1 MDPQKQAYREEAS
14 ELIADMEDA
23 LVELEQ
29 SPTDRDLINRIF
41 RDMHTIKGSGAMFG
55 FNNIAAFT
63 HGIETVYDLIREGRI
78 KVSGELVS
86 LTLAA
91 CDQIKLLLEDV
102 DATGDSAHITEI
114 SHKFAAMIPNAE
126 PETPEVPVEI
136 EDHGEATFRIR
147 FAPKPEIF
155 ENGTNPLPLL
165 DELRELGESRVI
177 CHLDHLPALEEMDPQ
192 KCYIYWDIILT
203 AKVSESD
210 IRDVFIFVDDIS
222 DIAIT
227 QIDSAEDLDDYKP
240 IGQILVEKG
249 DLAAGE
255 LDAALSEQKRLGQVI
270 VEKGLVPESE
280 LESALTEQEY
290 VRDMRLKRRQVEASA
305 SVKVAS
311 FKLDS
316 LVDLVGELVIVQAR
330 LSEFAARRSD
340 PDLAALAEDVERL
353 SAELRDQ
360 TMDIRML
367 PIGTT
372 FARFKRLVRDLATEL
387 GKEIDFTT
395 AGAETEL
402 DKTVIDKLG
411 DPLVHLIR
419 NSVDHGI
426 ELPADRSAA
435 GKPDQGRIHLSAQH
449 SGAYVLIS
457 IEDDGR
463 GLNTKAIRDKAVAKG
478 ILAPDAQPS
487 EKEIFE
493 LIFAPGFSTAENVS
507 AISGRGVG
515 MDVVS
520 RNIEALGGS
529 VEIQSQTGRGTTITL
544 KLPLTLAIIDG
555 LLVEL
560 AGNFFVLP
568 LGCVLECIELSQA
581 DTNRSHGRHM
591 VNVRGEI
598 VPYIPLREVF
608 SLSGALPEAEQIV
621 ITGIGERR
629 VGFVVDR
636 VIGQHQTVI
645 KTLGKALK
653 DMDGISGATILGNG
667 TVALILDVNRLTVYA
682 EQEELSL
689 TG

>member
-29 SPTDRDLINRIF
+29 SPTDRDLIDRIF

-55 FNNIAAFT
+55 FNNIATFT

-114 SHKFAAMIPNAE
+114 SHKFAAMIPSAE
-126 PETPEVPVEI
+126 PEPSPVALEPEE
-136 EDHGEATFRIR
+136 HGEATFRIR
-147 FAPKPEIF
+147 FTPKPELF

-165 DELRELGESRVI
+165 DELRDLGESRVI
-177 CHLDHLPALEEMDPQ
+177 CHLDRLPDLEALDPQ
-192 KCYIYWDIILT
+192 KCYVYWDIILT
-203 AKVSESD
+203 AKISESD

-222 DIAIT
+222 DIAIA
-227 QIDSAEDLDDYKP
+227 QIDSAEELDDYKP

-249 DLAAGE
+249 DLAASE

-330 LSEFAARRSD
+330 LSEFATRRGD

-372 FARFKRLVRDLATEL
+372 FARFKRLVRDLANEL

-426 ELPADRSAA
+426 ELPADRRAA
-435 GKPDQGRIHLSAQH
+435 GKAEQGRIHLSAQH

-463 GLNTKAIRDKAVAKG
+463 GLNTRAIREKAIAKG
-478 ILAPDAQPS
+478 ILAPEAQPS

-529 VEIQSQTGRGTTITL
+529 VEIQSQAGSGTVITL

-568 LGCVLECIELSQA
+568 LGCVLECIELSQT
-581 DTNRSHGRHM
+581 DVNRAHGRHM

-608 SLSGALPEAEQIV
+608 SLSGEIPESEQIV
-621 ITGIGERR
+621 ITGIGDRR

-667 TVALILDVNRLTVYA
+667 TVALILDVNRLTAYV

>member
-23 LVELEQ
+23 LVELEH
-29 SPTDRDLINRIF
+29 SPTDRDLIDRIF

-55 FNNIAAFT
+55 FNNIATFT

-114 SHKFAAMIPNAE
+114 SQKFAAMIPNAA
-126 PETPEVPVEI
+126 PDPLSVEI
-136 EDHGEATFRIR
+136 EPEDHGEATFRIR
-147 FAPKPEIF
+147 FMPKPELF

-165 DELRELGESRVI
+165 DEIRDLGETRVI
-177 CHLDHLPALEEMDPQ
+177 CHLDRLPDFEELDPQ
-192 KCYIYWDIILT
+192 KCYVFWDIILT

-210 IRDVFIFVDDIS
+210 IHDVFIFVDDIS
-222 DIAIT
+222 DITIT
-227 QIDSAEDLDDYKP
+227 QIDSAEELDDYKP

-249 DLAAGE
+249 DLAPDE
-255 LDAALSEQKRLGQVI
+255 LNVALSEQKRLGQVI
-270 VEKGLVPESE
+270 VEKGLVPESD

-290 VRDMRLKRRQVEASA
+290 VRDMRMKRRQVEASA

-330 LSEFAARRSD
+330 LSEFAARRCD

-395 AGAETEL
+395 SGAETEL

-426 ELPADRSAA
+426 ESPDDRRAA
-435 GKPDQGRIHLSAQH
+435 GKVEQGRIHLTAQH

-463 GLNTKAIRDKAVAKG
+463 GLNTKAIKEKAIAKG
-478 ILAPDAQPS
+478 ILAPDALPS
-487 EKEIFE
+487 EKEVFE

-529 VEIQSQTGRGTTITL
+529 VEIQSQAGSGTTITL

-560 AGNFFVLP
+560 DGNFFVLP
-568 LGCVLECIELSQA
+568 LGCVLECIELSQS
-581 DTNRSHGRHM
+581 DVNRAHGRHM

-608 SLSGALPEAEQIV
+608 RLSGEIPDSEQIV
-621 ITGIGERR
+621 ITGIGDRR

-667 TVALILDVNRLTVYA
+667 TVALILDVNRLTAYA

-689 TG
+689 AG